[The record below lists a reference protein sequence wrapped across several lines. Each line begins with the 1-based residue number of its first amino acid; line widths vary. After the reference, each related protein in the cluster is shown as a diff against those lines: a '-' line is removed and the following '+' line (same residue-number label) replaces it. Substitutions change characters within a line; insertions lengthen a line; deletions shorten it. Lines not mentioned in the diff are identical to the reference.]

1 MSECDRIG
9 RQSTKYVAGVQVTF
23 LQENYHYLFG
33 AACIAMLR
41 AIIAR
46 WRGRVTVYSAA
57 RKALRKTAAA
67 ASYSAAGLAEP
78 MRTTHDASL
87 PRSAAFFQTRIILIM
102 QCD

>member
-9 RQSTKYVAGVQVTF
+9 RQSTKYVAGVKVTF

-33 AACIAMLR
+33 AACIALLR

-46 WRGRVTVYSAA
+46 WRGRVTVYCAA
-57 RKALRKTAAA
+57 GKALRKTAAA